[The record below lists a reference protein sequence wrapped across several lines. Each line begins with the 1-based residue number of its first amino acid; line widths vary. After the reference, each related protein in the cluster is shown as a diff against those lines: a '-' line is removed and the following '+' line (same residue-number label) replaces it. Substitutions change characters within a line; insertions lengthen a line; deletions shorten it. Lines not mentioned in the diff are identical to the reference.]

1 MLPAFWRNGRYNSL
15 HLSDTFASSGL
26 HCTRQSLRFSDTLAS
41 SATVLQPHPEHTG
54 MAAAER
60 TCTHSRLRSR
70 ECTIDPDQEGNIAV
84 VSDATD
90 NHDSYEAQQVARS
103 C

>member
-1 MLPAFWRNGRYNSL
+1 MDAII
-15 HLSDTFASSGL
+15 
-26 HCTRQSLRFSDTLAS
+26 HCI
-41 SATVLQPHPEHTG
+41 LQPHPEHTG

-60 TCTHSRLRSR
+60 TCTHSKLRSR
-70 ECTIDPDQEGNIAV
+70 ECTIDPGHEGNIAV
-84 VSDATD
+84 VSDATY